1 MNEALRYLD
10 KYLRKYRLKLF
21 AGIIITVISRIFSLF
36 APRLIGNSLTTV
48 EKFLSENQTTLEEVK
63 QILLINIL
71 IIIGASILSAFFT
84 FLMRQMIINVSRFI
98 EYDLKNEIFQHY
110 QILDQ
115 TFYKNNRT
123 GDLMNRISEDVSK
136 VRLYVGPA
144 LMYGINTITL
154 FLIVISFM
162 INIAPELTLYVLL
175 PLPFLS
181 YLIYKLSRII
191 NQRST
196 KVQEMLSRLSS
207 YTQEIFSGISVIKSF
222 DLKNKINIKVSSL
235 SNLAQEKNMSLAK
248 VQAWFFPLMILMIG
262 ISNLLVILIGGNL
275 FINGEIEIGVI
286 AEFIVYINM
295 LTWPVMAVGW
305 ITSIVQQA
313 EASQKRINEFL
324 NIKQNITDG
333 LGVREKIVGNITF
346 KDVSLT
352 YPETN
357 INALNSISFFL
368 KSGETM
374 GVVGDVGSGKSTLLD
389 LIPRLYD
396 PKKGS
401 IYIGNNSIKDFKIS
415 ELRKYIGYVPQ
426 NGFLFSGT
434 IKENIIFGSHGKTKN
449 DMIEVS
455 KKACIHSNIMM
466 FKKKYNTLI
475 GERGVTLSGGQIQR
489 LTIARA
495 FIKNPKIL
503 LLDDC
508 LSAVDTETEEKI
520 LKNIKEIRK
529 NKTTIIVS
537 HRISSVK
544 ESDKIIVL
552 ENGKIIQ
559 SGTHKNLI
567 LKKGYYKKLNEKQKN
582 EKQD

>member
-1 MNEALRYLD
+1 MRALRYLD

-162 INIAPELTLYVLL
+162 INIAPELTLYVIL

-196 KVQEMLSRLSS
+196 RVQEMLSRLSS

-235 SNLAQEKNMSLAK
+235 SNLAQEKNMNLAK

-333 LGVREKIVGNITF
+333 LGVKEKIVGNITF

-401 IYIGNNSIKDFKIS
+401 IHIDNNSIKDFKIS
-415 ELRKYIGYVPQ
+415 ELRNYIGYVPQ

-449 DMIEVS
+449 DMIEAS
-455 KKACIHSNIMM
+455 KKASIHSNIMM
-466 FKKKYNTLI
+466 FKKNYNTLI

-559 SGTHKNLI
+559 FGTHKNLI
-567 LKKGYYKKLNEKQKN
+567 LKKGYYRNLNEKQKN

>member
-1 MNEALRYLD
+1 MKELRYLD

-48 EKFLSENQTTLEEVK
+48 EKFLSENQATLEEVK
-63 QILLINIL
+63 EILLINIL

-84 FLMRQMIINVSRFI
+84 FLMRQMIINVSRYI

-115 TFYKNNRT
+115 SFYKNNRT

-136 VRLYVGPA
+136 VRLYFGPA

-181 YLIYKLSRII
+181 YLIYKLSKII

-196 KVQEMLSRLSS
+196 KVQEMLSKLSS

-222 DLKNKINIKVSSL
+222 ELKNRININLFSL
-235 SNLAQEKNMSLAK
+235 SNLAQNKNMSLAK

-275 FINGEIEIGVI
+275 FINGKIELGVI

-324 NIKQNITDG
+324 NIKSSIKDG
-333 LGVREKIVGNITF
+333 KGVKSKLTGNISF
-346 KDVSLT
+346 KSVSLI

-357 INALNSISFFL
+357 IKALDSISFSL
-368 KSGETM
+368 ESGKTM
-374 GVVGDVGSGKSTLLD
+374 GIVGHIGSGKSTLLD

-401 IYIGNNSIKDFKIS
+401 IYIDNYPIKDFKIN
-415 ELRKYIGYVPQ
+415 ELRKHIGYVPQ

-434 IKENIIFGSHGKTKN
+434 IEENIIFGNHKKTKD
-449 DMIEVS
+449 DMFEVS
-455 KKACIHSNIMM
+455 KKACIHDNIIM
-466 FKKKYNTLI
+466 FKNDYKTLI

-520 LKNIKEIRK
+520 LRNIKEIRK

-537 HRISSVK
+537 HRISTVK
-544 ESDKIIVL
+544 RSDKIIVL
-552 ENGKIIQ
+552 KNGKIIQ

-567 LKKGYYKKLNEKQKN
+567 HKNGYYRNLNEKQKD
-582 EKQD
+582 EKQN

>member
-1 MNEALRYLD
+1 MKALRYLD

-48 EKFLSENQTTLEEVK
+48 EKFLSENQATLEEVK
-63 QILLINIL
+63 EILLINIL

-84 FLMRQMIINVSRFI
+84 FLMRQMIINVSRYI

-115 TFYKNNRT
+115 SFYKNNRT

-136 VRLYVGPA
+136 VRLYFGPA

-181 YLIYKLSRII
+181 YLIYKLSKII

-196 KVQEMLSRLSS
+196 KVQEMLSKLSS

-222 DLKNKINIKVSSL
+222 ELKNRININLFSL
-235 SNLAQEKNMSLAK
+235 SNLAQNKNMSLAK

-275 FINGEIEIGVI
+275 FINGKIELGVI
-286 AEFIVYINM
+286 AEFIIYVNM

-324 NIKQNITDG
+324 NIKPSIKDGKGVKSKIT
-333 LGVREKIVGNITF
+333 GNVSF
-346 KDVSLT
+346 KSVSLI

-357 INALNSISFFL
+357 IKALDSISFSL
-368 KSGETM
+368 ESGKTM
-374 GVVGDVGSGKSTLLD
+374 GIVGHVGSGKSTLLD

-401 IYIGNNSIKDFKIS
+401 IYIDNYPIKDFKIN
-415 ELRKYIGYVPQ
+415 ELRKHIGYVPQ

-434 IKENIIFGSHGKTKN
+434 IEENIIFGNHKKTKD
-449 DMIEVS
+449 DMFEVS
-455 KKACIHSNIMM
+455 KKACIHDNIII
-466 FKKKYNTLI
+466 FKNDYKTLI

-520 LKNIKEIRK
+520 LRNIKEIRK

-537 HRISSVK
+537 HRISTVK
-544 ESDKIIVL
+544 RSDKIIVL
-552 ENGKIIQ
+552 KNGKIIQ

-567 LKKGYYKKLNEKQKN
+567 HKNGYYRNLNEKQKD
-582 EKQD
+582 EKQN

>member
-1 MNEALRYLD
+1 MEAL
-10 KYLRKYRLKLF
+10 KYLNKYLKRYSLKLF
-21 AGIIITVISRIFSLF
+21 LGIIITIISRIFSLF

-48 EKFLSENQTTLEEVK
+48 EKFLSENQETLENVK
-63 QILLINIL
+63 QILSINIL

-84 FLMRQMIINVSRFI
+84 FLMRQTIINVSRYI

-110 QILDQ
+110 QYLDQ
-115 TFYKNNRT
+115 SFYKNNRT

-162 INIAPELTLYVLL
+162 TNIAPKLTLYVLI

-191 NQRST
+191 NLRST
-196 KVQEMLSRLSS
+196 EVQEMLSKLSS

-222 DLKNKINIKVSSL
+222 DLKNKINTNLFSL
-235 SNLAQEKNMSLAK
+235 SNLAQEKNMNLAT

-286 AEFIVYINM
+286 AEFIIYINM
-295 LTWPVMAVGW
+295 LTWPVMVVGW

-324 NIKQNITDG
+324 NRKPQIKDG
-333 LGVREKIVGNITF
+333 KGIRKNVLGNITF
-346 KDVSLT
+346 DKVSLI
-352 YPETN
+352 YPETS
-357 INALNSISFFL
+357 ICALSSISFTVKAGKTF
-368 KSGETM
+368 
-374 GVVGDVGSGKSTLLD
+374 GVIGDIGSGKSTLLD

-396 PKKGS
+396 PYKGK
-401 IYIGNNSIKDFKIS
+401 IYIDNNSIRDFKIK
-415 ELRKYIGYVPQ
+415 ELREQIGYVPQ

-434 IKENIIFGSHGKTKN
+434 IEQNILFGNQKKSKKN
-449 DMIEVS
+449 IVEAS
-455 KKACIHSNIMM
+455 KKACVHENIMS
-466 FKKKYNTLI
+466 FKNKYKTLI

-489 LTIARA
+489 IAIARA
-495 FIKNPKIL
+495 FIKNSKIL

-520 LKNIKEIRK
+520 LRNLKEIRK
-529 NKTTIIVS
+529 NRTTIIVS

-544 ESDKIIVL
+544 DADNIIVL
-552 ENGKIIQ
+552 KKGEIIQ
-559 SGTHKNLI
+559 TGTHKNLI
-567 LKKGYYKKLNEKQKN
+567 LKPGYYSKLYEKQKD
-582 EKQD
+582 EKLN

>member
-1 MNEALRYLD
+1 MKALRYLD

-48 EKFLSENQTTLEEVK
+48 EKFLSENQATLEEVK
-63 QILLINIL
+63 EILLINIL

-84 FLMRQMIINVSRFI
+84 FLMRQMIINVSRYI

-115 TFYKNNRT
+115 SFYKNNRT

-136 VRLYVGPA
+136 VRLYFGPA

-181 YLIYKLSRII
+181 YLIYKLSKII

-196 KVQEMLSRLSS
+196 KVQEMLSKLSS

-222 DLKNKINIKVSSL
+222 ELKNRININLFSL
-235 SNLAQEKNMSLAK
+235 SNLAQNKNMSLAK

-275 FINGEIEIGVI
+275 FINGKIELGVI

-324 NIKQNITDG
+324 NIKSSIKDG
-333 LGVREKIVGNITF
+333 KGVKSKLTGNISF
-346 KDVSLT
+346 KSVSLI

-357 INALNSISFFL
+357 IKALDSISFSL
-368 KSGETM
+368 ESGKTM
-374 GVVGDVGSGKSTLLD
+374 GIVGHVGSGKSTLLD

-401 IYIGNNSIKDFKIS
+401 IYIDNYPIKDFKIN
-415 ELRKYIGYVPQ
+415 ELRKHIGYVPQ

-434 IKENIIFGSHGKTKN
+434 IEENIIFGNHKKTKD
-449 DMIEVS
+449 DMFEVS
-455 KKACIHSNIMM
+455 KKACIHDNIII
-466 FKKKYNTLI
+466 FKNDYKTLI

-520 LKNIKEIRK
+520 LRNIKEIRK

-537 HRISSVK
+537 HRISTVK
-544 ESDKIIVL
+544 RSDKIIVL
-552 ENGKIIQ
+552 KNGKIIQ

-567 LKKGYYKKLNEKQKN
+567 HKNGYYRNLNEKQKD
-582 EKQD
+582 EKQN

>member
-1 MNEALRYLD
+1 MKALRYLD

-48 EKFLSENQTTLEEVK
+48 EKFLSENQATLEEVK
-63 QILLINIL
+63 EILLINIL

-84 FLMRQMIINVSRFI
+84 FLMRQMIINVSRYI

-115 TFYKNNRT
+115 SFYKNNRT

-136 VRLYVGPA
+136 VRLYFGPA

-162 INIAPELTLYVLL
+162 INIAPELTLFVLL

-181 YLIYKLSRII
+181 YLIYKLSKII
-191 NQRST
+191 NLRST
-196 KVQEMLSRLSS
+196 KVQEMLSKLSS

-222 DLKNKINIKVSSL
+222 ELKNRININLFSL
-235 SNLAQEKNMSLAK
+235 SNLAQNKNMSLAK

-275 FINGEIEIGVI
+275 FINGKIELGVI

-324 NIKQNITDG
+324 NIKSSIKDG
-333 LGVREKIVGNITF
+333 KGVKSKIKGNISF
-346 KDVSLT
+346 KSVSLI

-357 INALNSISFFL
+357 IKALDSISFSL
-368 KSGETM
+368 ESGKTM
-374 GVVGDVGSGKSTLLD
+374 GIVGHIGSGKSTLLD

-401 IYIGNNSIKDFKIS
+401 IYIDNYPIKDFKIN
-415 ELRKYIGYVPQ
+415 ELRKHIGYVPQ

-434 IKENIIFGSHGKTKN
+434 IEENIIFGNHKKTKDN
-449 DMIEVS
+449 MIEIS
-455 KKACIHSNIMM
+455 KKACIHDNIIM
-466 FKKKYNTLI
+466 FKNDYKTLI

-520 LKNIKEIRK
+520 LRNIKEIRK

-537 HRISSVK
+537 HRISTVK
-544 ESDKIIVL
+544 RSDKIIVL
-552 ENGKIIQ
+552 KNGKIIQ

-567 LKKGYYKKLNEKQKN
+567 HKNGYYRNLNEKQKD
-582 EKQD
+582 EKQN

>member
-1 MNEALRYLD
+1 MKALRYLD

-181 YLIYKLSRII
+181 YLIYRLSGII
-191 NQRST
+191 NKRSN

-333 LGVREKIVGNITF
+333 LGVKEKIVGNITF

-401 IYIGNNSIKDFKIS
+401 IHIDNNSIKDFKIG

-449 DMIEVS
+449 DIIEAS

-466 FKKKYNTLI
+466 FKKNYNTLI

-520 LKNIKEIRK
+520 LKKIKEIRK

-567 LKKGYYKKLNEKQKN
+567 LKKGYYRKLNEKQKN

>member
-1 MNEALRYLD
+1 MKALRYLD

-48 EKFLSENQTTLEEVK
+48 EKFLSENQATLEEVK
-63 QILLINIL
+63 EILLINIL

-84 FLMRQMIINVSRFI
+84 FLMRQMIINVSRYI

-115 TFYKNNRT
+115 SFYKNNRT

-136 VRLYVGPA
+136 VRLYFGPA

-162 INIAPELTLYVLL
+162 INIAPELTLFVLL

-181 YLIYKLSRII
+181 YLIYKLSKII

-196 KVQEMLSRLSS
+196 KVQEMLSKLSS

-222 DLKNKINIKVSSL
+222 ELKNRININLFSL
-235 SNLAQEKNMSLAK
+235 SNLAQNKNMSLAK

-275 FINGEIEIGVI
+275 FINGKIELGVI
-286 AEFIVYINM
+286 AEFIIYVNM

-324 NIKQNITDG
+324 NIKSSIKDGKGVKSKIT
-333 LGVREKIVGNITF
+333 GNISF
-346 KDVSLT
+346 KSVSLI

-357 INALNSISFFL
+357 IKALDSISFSL
-368 KSGETM
+368 ESGKTM
-374 GVVGDVGSGKSTLLD
+374 GIVGHIGSGKSTLLD

-401 IYIGNNSIKDFKIS
+401 IYIDNYPIKDFKIN
-415 ELRKYIGYVPQ
+415 ELRKHIGYVPQ

-434 IKENIIFGSHGKTKN
+434 IEENIIFGNHKKTKDN
-449 DMIEVS
+449 MIEIS
-455 KKACIHSNIMM
+455 KKACIHDNIIM
-466 FKKKYNTLI
+466 FKNDYKTLI

-520 LKNIKEIRK
+520 LRNIKEIRK

-537 HRISSVK
+537 HRISTVK
-544 ESDKIIVL
+544 RSDKIIVL
-552 ENGKIIQ
+552 KNGKIIQ

-567 LKKGYYKKLNEKQKN
+567 HKNGYYRNLNEKQKD
-582 EKQD
+582 EKQN

>member
-1 MNEALRYLD
+1 MKALRYLD

-48 EKFLSENQTTLEEVK
+48 EKFLSENQATLEEVK
-63 QILLINIL
+63 EILLINIL

-84 FLMRQMIINVSRFI
+84 FLMRQMIINVSRYI

-115 TFYKNNRT
+115 SFYKNNRT

-136 VRLYVGPA
+136 VRLYFGPA

-162 INIAPELTLYVLL
+162 INIAPELTFFVLI

-181 YLIYKLSRII
+181 YLIYKLSKII

-196 KVQEMLSRLSS
+196 KVQEMLSKLSS

-222 DLKNKINIKVSSL
+222 ELKNRININLFSL
-235 SNLAQEKNMSLAK
+235 SNLAQNKNMSLAK

-275 FINGEIEIGVI
+275 FINGKIELGVI

-324 NIKQNITDG
+324 NIKSSIKDGKGVKSKIT
-333 LGVREKIVGNITF
+333 GNISF
-346 KDVSLT
+346 KSVSLI

-357 INALNSISFFL
+357 IKALDSISFSL
-368 KSGETM
+368 ESGKTM
-374 GVVGDVGSGKSTLLD
+374 GIVGHIGSGKSTLLD

-401 IYIGNNSIKDFKIS
+401 IYIDNYPIKDFKIN
-415 ELRKYIGYVPQ
+415 ELRKHIGYVPQ

-434 IKENIIFGSHGKTKN
+434 IEENIIFGNHKKTKD
-449 DMIEVS
+449 DMFEVS
-455 KKACIHSNIMM
+455 KKACIHDNIIM
-466 FKKKYNTLI
+466 FKNDYKTLI

-520 LKNIKEIRK
+520 LRNIKEIRK

-537 HRISSVK
+537 HRISTVK
-544 ESDKIIVL
+544 RSDKIIVL
-552 ENGKIIQ
+552 KNGKIIQ

-567 LKKGYYKKLNEKQKN
+567 YKNGYYRNLNEKQKD
-582 EKQD
+582 EKQN

>member
-1 MNEALRYLD
+1 MKALRYLD

-48 EKFLSENQTTLEEVK
+48 EKFLSENQATLEEVK
-63 QILLINIL
+63 EILLINIL

-84 FLMRQMIINVSRFI
+84 FLMRQMIINVSRYI

-115 TFYKNNRT
+115 SFYKNNRT

-136 VRLYVGPA
+136 VRLYFGPA

-154 FLIVISFM
+154 FLIVISLM
-162 INIAPELTLYVLL
+162 INIAPELTLFVLL

-181 YLIYKLSRII
+181 YLIYKLSKII

-196 KVQEMLSRLSS
+196 KVQEMLSKLSS

-222 DLKNKINIKVSSL
+222 ELKNRININLFSL
-235 SNLAQEKNMSLAK
+235 SNLAQNKNMSLAK

-275 FINGEIEIGVI
+275 FINGKIELGVI
-286 AEFIVYINM
+286 AEFIIYVNM

-324 NIKQNITDG
+324 NIKSSIKDGKGVKSKIT
-333 LGVREKIVGNITF
+333 GNISF
-346 KDVSLT
+346 KSVSLI

-357 INALNSISFFL
+357 IKALDSISFSL
-368 KSGETM
+368 ESGKTM
-374 GVVGDVGSGKSTLLD
+374 GVVGHIGSGKSTLLD

-401 IYIGNNSIKDFKIS
+401 IYIDNYPIKDFKIN
-415 ELRKYIGYVPQ
+415 ELRKHIGYVPQ

-434 IKENIIFGSHGKTKN
+434 IEENIIFGNHKKTKD
-449 DMIEVS
+449 DMFEVS
-455 KKACIHSNIMM
+455 KKACIHDNITM
-466 FKKKYNTLI
+466 FKNEYKTLI

-520 LKNIKEIRK
+520 LRNIKEIRK

-537 HRISSVK
+537 HRISTVK
-544 ESDKIIVL
+544 RSDKIIVL
-552 ENGKIIQ
+552 KNGKIIQ

-567 LKKGYYKKLNEKQKN
+567 YKNGYYRNLNEKQKD
-582 EKQD
+582 EKQN

>member
-1 MNEALRYLD
+1 MKALRYLD

-48 EKFLSENQTTLEEVK
+48 EKFLSENQATLEEVK
-63 QILLINIL
+63 EILLINIL

-84 FLMRQMIINVSRFI
+84 FLMRQMIINVSRYI

-115 TFYKNNRT
+115 SFYKNNRT

-136 VRLYVGPA
+136 VRLYFGPA

-162 INIAPELTLYVLL
+162 INIAPELTLFVLL

-181 YLIYKLSRII
+181 YLIYKLSKII

-196 KVQEMLSRLSS
+196 KVQEMLSKLSS

-222 DLKNKINIKVSSL
+222 ELKNRININLFSL
-235 SNLAQEKNMSLAK
+235 SNLAQNKNMSLAK

-275 FINGEIEIGVI
+275 FINGKIELGVI

-324 NIKQNITDG
+324 NIKSSIKDG
-333 LGVREKIVGNITF
+333 KGVKSKLTGNISF
-346 KDVSLT
+346 KSVSLI

-357 INALNSISFFL
+357 IKALDSISFSL
-368 KSGETM
+368 ESGKTM
-374 GVVGDVGSGKSTLLD
+374 GVVGHIGSGKSTLLD

-401 IYIGNNSIKDFKIS
+401 IYIDNYPIKDFKIN
-415 ELRKYIGYVPQ
+415 ELRKHIGYVPQ

-434 IKENIIFGSHGKTKN
+434 IEENIIFGNHKKTKD
-449 DMIEVS
+449 DMFEIS
-455 KKACIHSNIMM
+455 KKACIHDNIIM
-466 FKKKYNTLI
+466 FKNDYKTLI

-520 LKNIKEIRK
+520 LRNIKEIRK

-537 HRISSVK
+537 HRISTVK
-544 ESDKIIVL
+544 RSDKIIVL
-552 ENGKIIQ
+552 KNGKIIQ

-567 LKKGYYKKLNEKQKN
+567 HKNGYYRNLNEKQKD
-582 EKQD
+582 EKQN

>member
-1 MNEALRYLD
+1 MKALRYLD
-10 KYLRKYRLKLF
+10 KYLRKYRFKLF

-48 EKFLSENQTTLEEVK
+48 EKFLSENQSTLIEVK

-84 FLMRQMIINVSRFI
+84 FLMRQMIINVSRYI

-110 QILDQ
+110 QISDQ
-115 TFYKNNRT
+115 SFYKNNRT

-191 NQRST
+191 NHRST
-196 KVQEMLSRLSS
+196 KVQEMLSKLSS

-222 DLKNKINIKVSSL
+222 ELKNRININLFSL

-248 VQAWFFPLMILMIG
+248 VQAWFFPLMMLMIG

-275 FINGEIEIGVI
+275 FINGKIELGVI
-286 AEFIVYINM
+286 AEFIIYINM

-324 NIKQNITDG
+324 NIKSNIKDG
-333 LGVREKIVGNITF
+333 KGVKGKITGNISF
-346 KDVSLT
+346 KNVSLI

-357 INALNSISFFL
+357 IKALDSISFSL
-368 KSGETM
+368 KSGKTM
-374 GVVGDVGSGKSTLLD
+374 GIVGHIGSGKSTLLD

-396 PKKGS
+396 PKKGL
-401 IYIGNNSIKDFKIS
+401 IYIDNYPIKDFKIN
-415 ELRKYIGYVPQ
+415 ELRKHIGYVPQ

-434 IKENIIFGSHGKTKN
+434 IEENIIFGNHEKTKN
-449 DMIEVS
+449 DMFEFS
-455 KKACIHSNIMM
+455 KKACVHNNIMM
-466 FKKKYNTLI
+466 FKNDYKTLI

-495 FIKNPKIL
+495 FIKEPKIL

-520 LKNIKEIRK
+520 LRNIKEIRK

-537 HRISSVK
+537 HRISTVK
-544 ESDKIIVL
+544 RSDEIIVL
-552 ENGKIIQ
+552 KNGKIIQ

-567 LKKGYYKKLNEKQKN
+567 HKDGYYRNLNEKQKD
-582 EKQD
+582 EKQN

>member
-1 MNEALRYLD
+1 MKALRYLD

-181 YLIYKLSRII
+181 YLIYKLSKII

-222 DLKNKINIKVSSL
+222 DLKNKINIKASSL

-401 IYIGNNSIKDFKIS
+401 IYIDNNLIKDFKIS

-495 FIKNPKIL
+495 FIKSPKIL

-529 NKTTIIVS
+529 NRTTIIVS

-567 LKKGYYKKLNEKQKN
+567 LKKGYYRKLNEKQKN

>member
-1 MNEALRYLD
+1 MKALRYLD

-181 YLIYKLSRII
+181 YLIYRLSGII
-191 NQRST
+191 NQRSN

-333 LGVREKIVGNITF
+333 LGVKEKIVGNITF

-401 IYIGNNSIKDFKIS
+401 IHIDNNSIKDFKIG

-449 DMIEVS
+449 DIIEAS

-466 FKKKYNTLI
+466 FKKNYNTLI

-520 LKNIKEIRK
+520 LKHIKEIRK

-567 LKKGYYKKLNEKQKN
+567 LKKGYYRKLNEKQKN

>member
-1 MNEALRYLD
+1 MKALRYLD

-48 EKFLSENQTTLEEVK
+48 EKFLSENQATLEEVK
-63 QILLINIL
+63 EILLINIL

-84 FLMRQMIINVSRFI
+84 FLMRQMIINVSRYI

-115 TFYKNNRT
+115 SFYKNNRT

-136 VRLYVGPA
+136 VRLYFGPA

-162 INIAPELTLYVLL
+162 INIAPELTLFVLL

-181 YLIYKLSRII
+181 YLIYKLSKII
-191 NQRST
+191 NLRST
-196 KVQEMLSRLSS
+196 KVQEMLSKLSS

-222 DLKNKINIKVSSL
+222 ELKNRININLFSL
-235 SNLAQEKNMSLAK
+235 SNLAQNKNMSLAK

-275 FINGEIEIGVI
+275 FINGKIELGVI

-324 NIKQNITDG
+324 NIKPSIKDGKGVKSKIT
-333 LGVREKIVGNITF
+333 GNVSF
-346 KDVSLT
+346 KSVSLI

-357 INALNSISFFL
+357 IKALDSISFSL
-368 KSGETM
+368 ESGKTM
-374 GVVGDVGSGKSTLLD
+374 GIVGHIGSGKSTLLD

-401 IYIGNNSIKDFKIS
+401 IYIDNYPIKDFKIN
-415 ELRKYIGYVPQ
+415 ELRKHIGYVPQ

-434 IKENIIFGSHGKTKN
+434 IEENIIFGNHKKTRD
-449 DMIEVS
+449 DMFEIS
-455 KKACIHSNIMM
+455 KKACIHDNIIM
-466 FKKKYNTLI
+466 FKNDYKTLI

-520 LKNIKEIRK
+520 LRNIKEIRK

-537 HRISSVK
+537 HRISTVK
-544 ESDKIIVL
+544 RSDKIIVL
-552 ENGKIIQ
+552 KNGKIIQ

-567 LKKGYYKKLNEKQKN
+567 HKNGYYRNLNEKQKN
-582 EKQD
+582 EKQN

>member
-1 MNEALRYLD
+1 MKALRYLD

-36 APRLIGNSLTTV
+36 APRLIGNSLTAV
-48 EKFLSENQTTLEEVK
+48 EKFLSENQATLEEVK
-63 QILLINIL
+63 EILLINIL

-84 FLMRQMIINVSRFI
+84 FLMRQMIINVSRYI

-115 TFYKNNRT
+115 SFYKNNRT

-136 VRLYVGPA
+136 VRLYFGPA

-162 INIAPELTLYVLL
+162 INIAPELTLFVLL

-181 YLIYKLSRII
+181 YLIYKLSKII
-191 NQRST
+191 NLRST
-196 KVQEMLSRLSS
+196 KVQEMLSKLSS

-222 DLKNKINIKVSSL
+222 ELKNRININLFSL
-235 SNLAQEKNMSLAK
+235 SNLAQNKNMSLAK

-275 FINGEIEIGVI
+275 FINGKIELGVI

-324 NIKQNITDG
+324 NIKSSIKDGKGVKSKIT
-333 LGVREKIVGNITF
+333 GNVSF
-346 KDVSLT
+346 KSVSLI

-357 INALNSISFFL
+357 IKALDSISFSL
-368 KSGETM
+368 ESGKTM
-374 GVVGDVGSGKSTLLD
+374 GVVGHIGSGKSTLLD

-401 IYIGNNSIKDFKIS
+401 IYIDNYPIKDFKIN
-415 ELRKYIGYVPQ
+415 ELRKHIGYVPQ

-434 IKENIIFGSHGKTKN
+434 IEENIIFGNHKKTKDN
-449 DMIEVS
+449 MIEIS
-455 KKACIHSNIMM
+455 KKACIHDNIIM
-466 FKKKYNTLI
+466 FKNDYKTLI

-520 LKNIKEIRK
+520 LRNIKEIRK

-537 HRISSVK
+537 HRISTVK
-544 ESDKIIVL
+544 RSDKIIVL
-552 ENGKIIQ
+552 KNGKIIQ

-567 LKKGYYKKLNEKQKN
+567 HKNGYYRNLNEKQKN
-582 EKQD
+582 EKQN

>member
-1 MNEALRYLD
+1 MEAL
-10 KYLRKYRLKLF
+10 KYLNKYLKRYSLKLF
-21 AGIIITVISRIFSLF
+21 LGIIITIISRIFSLF

-48 EKFLSENQTTLEEVK
+48 EKFLSENQETLENVK
-63 QILLINIL
+63 QILSINIL

-84 FLMRQMIINVSRFI
+84 FLMRQTIINVSRYI

-110 QILDQ
+110 QYLDQ
-115 TFYKNNRT
+115 SFYKNNRT

-162 INIAPELTLYVLL
+162 TNIAPKLTLYVLI

-191 NQRST
+191 NLRST
-196 KVQEMLSRLSS
+196 EVQEMLSKLSS

-222 DLKNKINIKVSSL
+222 DLKNKINTNLFSL
-235 SNLAQEKNMSLAK
+235 SNLAQEKNMNLAT

-286 AEFIVYINM
+286 AEFIIYINM
-295 LTWPVMAVGW
+295 LTWPVMVVGW

-324 NIKQNITDG
+324 NRKPQIKDG
-333 LGVREKIVGNITF
+333 KGIRKNVLGNITF
-346 KDVSLT
+346 DKVSLI
-352 YPETN
+352 YPETS
-357 INALNSISFFL
+357 ICALSSISFTVKAGKTF
-368 KSGETM
+368 
-374 GVVGDVGSGKSTLLD
+374 GVIGDIGSGKSTLLD

-396 PKKGS
+396 PYKGK
-401 IYIGNNSIKDFKIS
+401 IYIDNNSIRDFKIK
-415 ELRKYIGYVPQ
+415 ELREQIGYVPQ

-434 IKENIIFGSHGKTKN
+434 IEQNILFGNQKKSKKN
-449 DMIEVS
+449 IVEAS
-455 KKACIHSNIMM
+455 KKACVHENIMS
-466 FKKKYNTLI
+466 FKNKYKTLI

-489 LTIARA
+489 IAIARA
-495 FIKNPKIL
+495 FIKNSKIL

-520 LKNIKEIRK
+520 LRNLKEIRK
-529 NKTTIIVS
+529 NRTTIIVS

-544 ESDKIIVL
+544 DADNIIVL
-552 ENGKIIQ
+552 KKGEIIQ
-559 SGTHKNLI
+559 TGTHKNLI
-567 LKKGYYKKLNEKQKN
+567 LKPGYYNKLYEKQKD
-582 EKQD
+582 EKLN

>member
-1 MNEALRYLD
+1 MKALRYLD

-48 EKFLSENQTTLEEVK
+48 EKFLSENQATLEEVK
-63 QILLINIL
+63 EILLINIL

-84 FLMRQMIINVSRFI
+84 FLMRQMIINVSRYI

-115 TFYKNNRT
+115 SFYKNNRT

-136 VRLYVGPA
+136 VRLYFGPA

-162 INIAPELTLYVLL
+162 INIAPELTLFVLL

-181 YLIYKLSRII
+181 YLIYKLSKII

-196 KVQEMLSRLSS
+196 KVQEMLSKLSS

-222 DLKNKINIKVSSL
+222 ELKNRININLFSL
-235 SNLAQEKNMSLAK
+235 SNLAQNKNMSLAK

-275 FINGEIEIGVI
+275 FINGKIELGVI

-324 NIKQNITDG
+324 NIKSSIKDGKGVKSKIT
-333 LGVREKIVGNITF
+333 GNVSF
-346 KDVSLT
+346 KSVSLI

-357 INALNSISFFL
+357 IKALDSISFSL
-368 KSGETM
+368 ESGKTM
-374 GVVGDVGSGKSTLLD
+374 GIVGHIGSGKSTLLD

-401 IYIGNNSIKDFKIS
+401 IYIDNYPIKDFKIN
-415 ELRKYIGYVPQ
+415 ELRKHIGYVPQ

-434 IKENIIFGSHGKTKN
+434 IEENIIFGNHKKTKDN
-449 DMIEVS
+449 MFEIS
-455 KKACIHSNIMM
+455 KKACIHDNIIM
-466 FKKKYNTLI
+466 FKNDYKTLI

-520 LKNIKEIRK
+520 LRNIKEIRK

-537 HRISSVK
+537 HRISTVK
-544 ESDKIIVL
+544 RSDKIIVL
-552 ENGKIIQ
+552 KNGKIIQ

-567 LKKGYYKKLNEKQKN
+567 HKNGYYRNLNEKQKD
-582 EKQD
+582 EKQN

>member
-1 MNEALRYLD
+1 MKALRYLD

-48 EKFLSENQTTLEEVK
+48 EKFLSENQATLEEVK
-63 QILLINIL
+63 EILLINIL

-84 FLMRQMIINVSRFI
+84 FLMRQMIINVSRYI

-115 TFYKNNRT
+115 SFYKNNRT

-136 VRLYVGPA
+136 VRLYFGPA

-162 INIAPELTLYVLL
+162 INIAPELTLFVLL

-181 YLIYKLSRII
+181 YLIYKLSKII

-196 KVQEMLSRLSS
+196 KVQEMLSKLSS

-222 DLKNKINIKVSSL
+222 ELKNRININLFSL
-235 SNLAQEKNMSLAK
+235 SNLAQNKNMSLAK

-275 FINGEIEIGVI
+275 FINGKIELGVI

-324 NIKQNITDG
+324 NIKSSIKDGKGVKSKIT
-333 LGVREKIVGNITF
+333 GNISF
-346 KDVSLT
+346 KSVSLI

-357 INALNSISFFL
+357 IKALDSISFSL
-368 KSGETM
+368 ESGKTM
-374 GVVGDVGSGKSTLLD
+374 GIVGHVGSGKSTLLD

-401 IYIGNNSIKDFKIS
+401 IYIDNYPIKDFKIN
-415 ELRKYIGYVPQ
+415 ELRKHIGYVPQ

-434 IKENIIFGSHGKTKN
+434 IEENIIFGNHKKTKD
-449 DMIEVS
+449 DMFEVS
-455 KKACIHSNIMM
+455 KKACIHDNIII
-466 FKKKYNTLI
+466 FKNDYKTLI

-520 LKNIKEIRK
+520 LRNIKEIRK

-537 HRISSVK
+537 HRISTVK
-544 ESDKIIVL
+544 RSDKIIVL
-552 ENGKIIQ
+552 KNGKIIQ

-567 LKKGYYKKLNEKQKN
+567 HKNGYYRNLNEKQKD
-582 EKQD
+582 EKQN

>member
-1 MNEALRYLD
+1 MKALRYLD

-48 EKFLSENQTTLEEVK
+48 EKFLSENQATLEEVK
-63 QILLINIL
+63 EILLINIL

-84 FLMRQMIINVSRFI
+84 FLMRQMIINVSRYI

-115 TFYKNNRT
+115 SFYKNNRT

-136 VRLYVGPA
+136 VRLYFGPA

-162 INIAPELTLYVLL
+162 INIAPELTLFVLL

-181 YLIYKLSRII
+181 YLIYKLSKII

-196 KVQEMLSRLSS
+196 KVQEMLSKLSS

-222 DLKNKINIKVSSL
+222 ELKNRININLFSL
-235 SNLAQEKNMSLAK
+235 SNLAQNKNMSLAK

-275 FINGEIEIGVI
+275 FINGKIELGVI

-324 NIKQNITDG
+324 NIKSSIKDGKGVKSKIT
-333 LGVREKIVGNITF
+333 GNISF
-346 KDVSLT
+346 KSVSLI

-357 INALNSISFFL
+357 IKALDSISFSL
-368 KSGETM
+368 ESGKTM
-374 GVVGDVGSGKSTLLD
+374 GVVGHIGSGKSTLLD

-401 IYIGNNSIKDFKIS
+401 IYIDNYPIKDFKIN
-415 ELRKYIGYVPQ
+415 ELRKHIGYVPQ

-434 IKENIIFGSHGKTKN
+434 IEENIIFGNHKKTKD
-449 DMIEVS
+449 DMFEIS
-455 KKACIHSNIMM
+455 KKACIHDNIIM
-466 FKKKYNTLI
+466 FKNDYKTLI

-520 LKNIKEIRK
+520 LRNIKEIRK

-537 HRISSVK
+537 HRISTVK
-544 ESDKIIVL
+544 RSDKIIVL
-552 ENGKIIQ
+552 KNGKIIQ

-567 LKKGYYKKLNEKQKN
+567 HKNGYYRNLNEKQKD
-582 EKQD
+582 EKQN

>member
-1 MNEALRYLD
+1 MKALRYLD

-48 EKFLSENQTTLEEVK
+48 EKFLSENQATLEEVK
-63 QILLINIL
+63 EILLINIL

-84 FLMRQMIINVSRFI
+84 FLMRQMIINVSRYI

-115 TFYKNNRT
+115 SFYKNNRT

-136 VRLYVGPA
+136 VRLYFGPA

-162 INIAPELTLYVLL
+162 INIAPELTLFVLL

-181 YLIYKLSRII
+181 YLIYKLSKII

-196 KVQEMLSRLSS
+196 KVQEMLSKLSS

-222 DLKNKINIKVSSL
+222 ELKNRININLFSL
-235 SNLAQEKNMSLAK
+235 SNLAQNKNMSLAK

-275 FINGEIEIGVI
+275 FINGKIELGVI
-286 AEFIVYINM
+286 AEFIIYVNM

-324 NIKQNITDG
+324 NIKSSIKDGKGVKSKIT
-333 LGVREKIVGNITF
+333 GNISF
-346 KDVSLT
+346 KSVSLI

-357 INALNSISFFL
+357 IKALDSISFSL
-368 KSGETM
+368 ESGKTM
-374 GVVGDVGSGKSTLLD
+374 GIVGHIGSGKSTLLD

-401 IYIGNNSIKDFKIS
+401 IYIDNYPIKDFKIN
-415 ELRKYIGYVPQ
+415 ELRKHIGYVPQ

-434 IKENIIFGSHGKTKN
+434 IEENIIFGNHKKTRD
-449 DMIEVS
+449 DMFEIS
-455 KKACIHSNIMM
+455 KKACIHDNIIM
-466 FKKKYNTLI
+466 FKNDYKTLI

-520 LKNIKEIRK
+520 LRNIKEIRK

-537 HRISSVK
+537 HRISTVK
-544 ESDKIIVL
+544 RSDKIIVL
-552 ENGKIIQ
+552 KNGKIIQ

-567 LKKGYYKKLNEKQKN
+567 HKNGYYRNLNEKQKN
-582 EKQD
+582 EKQN

>member
-1 MNEALRYLD
+1 MKELRYLD
-10 KYLRKYRLKLF
+10 KYLRKYRFKLF

-48 EKFLSENQTTLEEVK
+48 EKFLSENQATLEEVK
-63 QILLINIL
+63 EILLINIL

-84 FLMRQMIINVSRFI
+84 FLMRQMIINVSRYI

-115 TFYKNNRT
+115 SFYKNNRT

-136 VRLYVGPA
+136 VRLYFGPA

-162 INIAPELTLYVLL
+162 INIAPELTLFVLL

-181 YLIYKLSRII
+181 YLIYKLSKII

-196 KVQEMLSRLSS
+196 KVQEMLSKLSS

-222 DLKNKINIKVSSL
+222 ELKNRININLFSL
-235 SNLAQEKNMSLAK
+235 SNLAQNKNMSLAK

-275 FINGEIEIGVI
+275 FINGKIELGVI

-324 NIKQNITDG
+324 NIKPSIKDGKGVKSKIT
-333 LGVREKIVGNITF
+333 GNVSF
-346 KDVSLT
+346 KSVSLI

-357 INALNSISFFL
+357 IKALDSISFSL
-368 KSGETM
+368 ESGKTM
-374 GVVGDVGSGKSTLLD
+374 GIVGHVGSGKSTLLD

-401 IYIGNNSIKDFKIS
+401 IYIDNYPIKDFKIN
-415 ELRKYIGYVPQ
+415 ELRKHIGYVPQ

-434 IKENIIFGSHGKTKN
+434 IEENIIFGNHKKTKD
-449 DMIEVS
+449 DMFEVS
-455 KKACIHSNIMM
+455 KKACIHDNIIT
-466 FKKKYNTLI
+466 FKNDYKTLI

-520 LKNIKEIRK
+520 LRNIKEIRK

-537 HRISSVK
+537 HRISTVK
-544 ESDKIIVL
+544 RSDKIIVL
-552 ENGKIIQ
+552 KNGKIIQ

-567 LKKGYYKKLNEKQKN
+567 HKNGYYRNLNEKQKD
-582 EKQD
+582 EKQN

>member
-1 MNEALRYLD
+1 MKALRYLD

-222 DLKNKINIKVSSL
+222 DLKNKININVSSL
-235 SNLAQEKNMSLAK
+235 SNIAQEKNMSLAK

-466 FKKKYNTLI
+466 FKKNYNTLI

-567 LKKGYYKKLNEKQKN
+567 LKKGYYRELNEKQKN

>member
-1 MNEALRYLD
+1 MKALRYLD

-48 EKFLSENQTTLEEVK
+48 EKFLSENQATLEEVK
-63 QILLINIL
+63 EILLINIL

-84 FLMRQMIINVSRFI
+84 FLMRQMIINVSRYI

-115 TFYKNNRT
+115 SFYKNNRT

-136 VRLYVGPA
+136 VRLYFGPA

-162 INIAPELTLYVLL
+162 INIAPELTLFVLL

-181 YLIYKLSRII
+181 YLIYKLSKII

-196 KVQEMLSRLSS
+196 KVQEMLSKLSS

-222 DLKNKINIKVSSL
+222 ELKNRININLFSL
-235 SNLAQEKNMSLAK
+235 SNLAQNKNMSLAK

-275 FINGEIEIGVI
+275 FINGKIELGVI
-286 AEFIVYINM
+286 AEFIIYVNM

-324 NIKQNITDG
+324 NIKPSIKDGKGVKSKIT
-333 LGVREKIVGNITF
+333 GNVSF
-346 KDVSLT
+346 KSVSLI

-357 INALNSISFFL
+357 IKALDSISFSL
-368 KSGETM
+368 ESGKTM
-374 GVVGDVGSGKSTLLD
+374 GIVGHIGSGKSTLLD

-401 IYIGNNSIKDFKIS
+401 IYIDNYPIKDFKIN
-415 ELRKYIGYVPQ
+415 ELRKHIGYVPQ

-434 IKENIIFGSHGKTKN
+434 IEENIIFGNHKKTKDN
-449 DMIEVS
+449 MFEIS
-455 KKACIHSNIMM
+455 KKACIHDNIIM
-466 FKKKYNTLI
+466 FKNDYKTLI

-520 LKNIKEIRK
+520 LRNIKEIRK

-537 HRISSVK
+537 HRISTVK
-544 ESDKIIVL
+544 RSDKIIVL
-552 ENGKIIQ
+552 KNGKIIQ

-567 LKKGYYKKLNEKQKN
+567 HKNGYYRNLNEKQKD
-582 EKQD
+582 EKQN

>member
-1 MNEALRYLD
+1 MKALRYLD

-48 EKFLSENQTTLEEVK
+48 EKFLSENQATLEEVK
-63 QILLINIL
+63 EILLINIL

-84 FLMRQMIINVSRFI
+84 FLMRQMIINVSRYI

-115 TFYKNNRT
+115 SFYKNNRT

-136 VRLYVGPA
+136 VRLYFGPA

-162 INIAPELTLYVLL
+162 INIAPELTLFVLL

-181 YLIYKLSRII
+181 YLIYKLSKII

-196 KVQEMLSRLSS
+196 KVQEMLSKLSS

-222 DLKNKINIKVSSL
+222 ELKNRININLFSL
-235 SNLAQEKNMSLAK
+235 SNLAQNKNMSLAK

-275 FINGEIEIGVI
+275 FINGKIELGVI

-324 NIKQNITDG
+324 NIKSSIKDGKGVKSKIT
-333 LGVREKIVGNITF
+333 GNISF
-346 KDVSLT
+346 KSVSLI

-357 INALNSISFFL
+357 IKALDSISFSL
-368 KSGETM
+368 ESGKTM
-374 GVVGDVGSGKSTLLD
+374 GIVGHIGSGKSTLLD

-401 IYIGNNSIKDFKIS
+401 IYIDNYPIKDFKIN
-415 ELRKYIGYVPQ
+415 ELRKHIGYVPQ

-434 IKENIIFGSHGKTKN
+434 IEENIIFGNHKKTKD
-449 DMIEVS
+449 DMFEVS
-455 KKACIHSNIMM
+455 KKACIHDNIIM
-466 FKKKYNTLI
+466 FKNDYKTLI

-520 LKNIKEIRK
+520 LRNIKEIRK

-537 HRISSVK
+537 HRISTVK
-544 ESDKIIVL
+544 RSDKIIVL
-552 ENGKIIQ
+552 KNGKIIQ

-567 LKKGYYKKLNEKQKN
+567 HKNGYYRNLNEKQKD
-582 EKQD
+582 EKQN

>member
-1 MNEALRYLD
+1 MKALRYLD

-48 EKFLSENQTTLEEVK
+48 EKFLSENQATLEEVK
-63 QILLINIL
+63 EILLINIL

-84 FLMRQMIINVSRFI
+84 FLMRQMIINVSRYI

-115 TFYKNNRT
+115 SFYKNNRT

-136 VRLYVGPA
+136 VRLYFGPA

-162 INIAPELTLYVLL
+162 INIAPELTLFVLL

-181 YLIYKLSRII
+181 YLIYKLSKII

-196 KVQEMLSRLSS
+196 KVQEMLSKLSS

-222 DLKNKINIKVSSL
+222 ELKNRININLFSL
-235 SNLAQEKNMSLAK
+235 SNLAQNKNMSLAK

-275 FINGEIEIGVI
+275 FINGKIELGVI

-324 NIKQNITDG
+324 NIKSSIKDGKGVKSKIT
-333 LGVREKIVGNITF
+333 GNISF
-346 KDVSLT
+346 KSVSLI

-357 INALNSISFFL
+357 IKALDSISFSL
-368 KSGETM
+368 ESGKTM
-374 GVVGDVGSGKSTLLD
+374 GIVGHVGSGKSTLLD

-401 IYIGNNSIKDFKIS
+401 IYIDNYPIKDFKIN
-415 ELRKYIGYVPQ
+415 ELRKHIGYVPQ

-434 IKENIIFGSHGKTKN
+434 IEENIIFGNHKKTKDN
-449 DMIEVS
+449 MIEIS
-455 KKACIHSNIMM
+455 KKACIHDNIIM
-466 FKKKYNTLI
+466 FKNDYKTLI

-520 LKNIKEIRK
+520 LRNIKEIRK

-537 HRISSVK
+537 HRISTVK
-544 ESDKIIVL
+544 RSDKIIVL
-552 ENGKIIQ
+552 KNGKIIQ

-567 LKKGYYKKLNEKQKN
+567 HKNGYYRNLNEKQKD
-582 EKQD
+582 EKQN

>member
-1 MNEALRYLD
+1 MKALRYLD

-48 EKFLSENQTTLEEVK
+48 EKFLSENQATLEEVK
-63 QILLINIL
+63 EILLINIL

-84 FLMRQMIINVSRFI
+84 FLMRQMIINVSRYI

-115 TFYKNNRT
+115 SFYKNNRT

-136 VRLYVGPA
+136 VRLYFGPA

-181 YLIYKLSRII
+181 YLIYKLSKII

-196 KVQEMLSRLSS
+196 KVQEMLSKLSS

-222 DLKNKINIKVSSL
+222 ELKNRININLFSL
-235 SNLAQEKNMSLAK
+235 SNLAQNKNMSLAK

-275 FINGEIEIGVI
+275 FINGKIELGVI

-324 NIKQNITDG
+324 NIKSSIKDG
-333 LGVREKIVGNITF
+333 KGVKSKLTGNISF
-346 KDVSLT
+346 KSVSLI

-357 INALNSISFFL
+357 IKALDSISFSL
-368 KSGETM
+368 ESGKTM
-374 GVVGDVGSGKSTLLD
+374 GIVGHVGSGKSTLLD

-401 IYIGNNSIKDFKIS
+401 IYIDNYPIKDFKIN
-415 ELRKYIGYVPQ
+415 ELRKHIGYVPQ

-434 IKENIIFGSHGKTKN
+434 IEENIIFGNHKKTKD
-449 DMIEVS
+449 DMFEVS
-455 KKACIHSNIMM
+455 KKACIHDNIII
-466 FKKKYNTLI
+466 FKNDYKTLI

-520 LKNIKEIRK
+520 LRNIKEIRK

-537 HRISSVK
+537 HRISTVK
-544 ESDKIIVL
+544 RSDKIIVL
-552 ENGKIIQ
+552 KNGKIIQ

-567 LKKGYYKKLNEKQKN
+567 HKDGYYRNLNEKQKD
-582 EKQD
+582 EKQN

>member
-1 MNEALRYLD
+1 MKALRYLD

-48 EKFLSENQTTLEEVK
+48 EKFLSENQATLEEVK
-63 QILLINIL
+63 EILLINIL

-84 FLMRQMIINVSRFI
+84 FLMRQMIINVSRYI

-115 TFYKNNRT
+115 SFYKNNRT

-136 VRLYVGPA
+136 VRLYFGPA

-162 INIAPELTLYVLL
+162 INIAPELTLFVLL

-181 YLIYKLSRII
+181 YLIYKLSKII

-196 KVQEMLSRLSS
+196 KVQEMLSKLSS

-222 DLKNKINIKVSSL
+222 ELKNRININLFSL
-235 SNLAQEKNMSLAK
+235 SNLAQNKNMSLAK

-275 FINGEIEIGVI
+275 FINGKIELGVI
-286 AEFIVYINM
+286 AEFIIYVNM

-324 NIKQNITDG
+324 NIKSSIKDGKGVKSKIT
-333 LGVREKIVGNITF
+333 GNISF
-346 KDVSLT
+346 KSVSLI

-357 INALNSISFFL
+357 IKALDSISFSL
-368 KSGETM
+368 ESGKTM
-374 GVVGDVGSGKSTLLD
+374 GIVGHIGSGKSTLLD

-401 IYIGNNSIKDFKIS
+401 IYIDKYPIKDFKIN
-415 ELRKYIGYVPQ
+415 ELRKHIGYVPQ

-434 IKENIIFGSHGKTKN
+434 IEENIIFGNHKKTKD
-449 DMIEVS
+449 DMFEVS
-455 KKACIHSNIMM
+455 KKACIHDNIIM
-466 FKKKYNTLI
+466 FKNDYKTLI

-520 LKNIKEIRK
+520 LRNIKEIRK

-537 HRISSVK
+537 HRISTVK
-544 ESDKIIVL
+544 RSDKIIVL
-552 ENGKIIQ
+552 KNGKIIQ

-567 LKKGYYKKLNEKQKN
+567 HKNGYYRNLNEKQKD
-582 EKQD
+582 EKQN

>member
-1 MNEALRYLD
+1 MKALRYLD

-48 EKFLSENQTTLEEVK
+48 EKFLSENQATLEEVK
-63 QILLINIL
+63 EILLINIL

-84 FLMRQMIINVSRFI
+84 FLMRQMIINVSRYI

-115 TFYKNNRT
+115 SFYKNNRT

-136 VRLYVGPA
+136 VRLYFGPA

-162 INIAPELTLYVLL
+162 INIAPELTLFVLL

-181 YLIYKLSRII
+181 YLIYKLSKII
-191 NQRST
+191 NLRST
-196 KVQEMLSRLSS
+196 KVQEMLSKLSS

-222 DLKNKINIKVSSL
+222 ELKNRININLFSL
-235 SNLAQEKNMSLAK
+235 SNLAQNKNMSLAK

-275 FINGEIEIGVI
+275 FINGKIELGVI
-286 AEFIVYINM
+286 AEFIIYVNM

-324 NIKQNITDG
+324 NIKPSIKDGKGVKSKIT
-333 LGVREKIVGNITF
+333 GNVSF
-346 KDVSLT
+346 KSVSLI

-357 INALNSISFFL
+357 IKALDSISFSL
-368 KSGETM
+368 ESGKTM
-374 GVVGDVGSGKSTLLD
+374 GIVGHIGSGKSTLLD

-401 IYIGNNSIKDFKIS
+401 IYIDNYPIKDFKIN
-415 ELRKYIGYVPQ
+415 ELRKHIGYVPQ

-434 IKENIIFGSHGKTKN
+434 IEENIIFGNHKKTKD
-449 DMIEVS
+449 DMFEVS
-455 KKACIHSNIMM
+455 KKACIHDNIMM
-466 FKKKYNTLI
+466 FKNEYKTLI

-520 LKNIKEIRK
+520 LRNIKEIRK

-537 HRISSVK
+537 HRISTVK
-544 ESDKIIVL
+544 RSDKIIVL
-552 ENGKIIQ
+552 KNGKIIQ

-567 LKKGYYKKLNEKQKN
+567 HKNGYYRNLNEKQKN
-582 EKQD
+582 EKQN

>member
-1 MNEALRYLD
+1 MKELRYLD

-48 EKFLSENQTTLEEVK
+48 EKFLSENQATLEEVK
-63 QILLINIL
+63 EILLINIL

-84 FLMRQMIINVSRFI
+84 FLMRQMIINVSRYI

-115 TFYKNNRT
+115 SFYKNNRT

-136 VRLYVGPA
+136 VRLYFGPA
-144 LMYGINTITL
+144 LMYGINTVTL

-162 INIAPELTLYVLL
+162 INIAPELTLFVLL

-181 YLIYKLSRII
+181 YLIYKLSKII

-196 KVQEMLSRLSS
+196 KVQEMLSKLSS

-222 DLKNKINIKVSSL
+222 ELKNRININLFSL
-235 SNLAQEKNMSLAK
+235 SNLAQNKNMSLAK

-275 FINGEIEIGVI
+275 FINGKIELGVI
-286 AEFIVYINM
+286 AEFIIYVNM

-324 NIKQNITDG
+324 NIKPSIKDGKGVKSKIT
-333 LGVREKIVGNITF
+333 GNVSF
-346 KDVSLT
+346 KSVSLI

-357 INALNSISFFL
+357 IKALDSISFSL
-368 KSGETM
+368 ESGKTM
-374 GVVGDVGSGKSTLLD
+374 GVVGHIGSGKSTLLD

-401 IYIGNNSIKDFKIS
+401 IYIDNYPIKDFKIN
-415 ELRKYIGYVPQ
+415 ELRKHIGYVPQ

-434 IKENIIFGSHGKTKN
+434 IEENIIFGNHKKTKD
-449 DMIEVS
+449 DMFEVS
-455 KKACIHSNIMM
+455 KKACIHDNITM
-466 FKKKYNTLI
+466 FKNEYKTLI

-520 LKNIKEIRK
+520 LRNIKEIRK

-537 HRISSVK
+537 HRISTVK
-544 ESDKIIVL
+544 RSDKIIVL
-552 ENGKIIQ
+552 KNGKIIQ

-567 LKKGYYKKLNEKQKN
+567 HKNGYYRNLNEKQKD
-582 EKQD
+582 EKQN

>member
-1 MNEALRYLD
+1 MKALRYLD

-48 EKFLSENQTTLEEVK
+48 EKFLSENQATLEEVK
-63 QILLINIL
+63 EILLINIL

-84 FLMRQMIINVSRFI
+84 FLMRQMIINVSRYI

-115 TFYKNNRT
+115 SFYKNNRT

-136 VRLYVGPA
+136 VRLYFGPA

-181 YLIYKLSRII
+181 YLIYKLSKII

-196 KVQEMLSRLSS
+196 KVQEMLSKLSS

-222 DLKNKINIKVSSL
+222 ELKNRININLFSL
-235 SNLAQEKNMSLAK
+235 SNLAQNKNMSLAK

-275 FINGEIEIGVI
+275 FINGKIELGVI

-324 NIKQNITDG
+324 NIKSSIKDG
-333 LGVREKIVGNITF
+333 KGVKSKLTGNISF
-346 KDVSLT
+346 KSVSLI

-357 INALNSISFFL
+357 IKALDSISFSL
-368 KSGETM
+368 ESGKTM
-374 GVVGDVGSGKSTLLD
+374 GIVGHVGSGKSTLLD

-401 IYIGNNSIKDFKIS
+401 IYIDNYPIKDFKIN
-415 ELRKYIGYVPQ
+415 ELRKHIGYVPQ

-434 IKENIIFGSHGKTKN
+434 IEENIIFGNHKKTKD
-449 DMIEVS
+449 DMFEVS
-455 KKACIHSNIMM
+455 KKACIHDNIIM
-466 FKKKYNTLI
+466 FKNDYKTLI

-520 LKNIKEIRK
+520 LRNIKEIRK

-537 HRISSVK
+537 HRISTVK
-544 ESDKIIVL
+544 RSDKIIVL
-552 ENGKIIQ
+552 KNGKIIQ

-567 LKKGYYKKLNEKQKN
+567 HKNGYYRNLNEKQKD
-582 EKQD
+582 EKQN

>member
-1 MNEALRYLD
+1 MKALRYLD

-48 EKFLSENQTTLEEVK
+48 EKFLSENQATLEEVK
-63 QILLINIL
+63 EILLINIL

-84 FLMRQMIINVSRFI
+84 FLMRQMIINVSRYI

-115 TFYKNNRT
+115 SFYKNNRT

-136 VRLYVGPA
+136 VRLYFGPA

-162 INIAPELTLYVLL
+162 INIAPELTLFVLL

-181 YLIYKLSRII
+181 YLIYKLSKII

-196 KVQEMLSRLSS
+196 KVQEMLSKLSS

-222 DLKNKINIKVSSL
+222 ELKNRININLFSL
-235 SNLAQEKNMSLAK
+235 SNLAQNKNMSLAK

-275 FINGEIEIGVI
+275 FINGKIELGVI

-324 NIKQNITDG
+324 NIKSSIKDG
-333 LGVREKIVGNITF
+333 KGVKSKLTGNISF
-346 KDVSLT
+346 KSVSLI

-357 INALNSISFFL
+357 IKALDSISFSL
-368 KSGETM
+368 ESGKTM
-374 GVVGDVGSGKSTLLD
+374 GIVGHIGSGKSTLLD

-401 IYIGNNSIKDFKIS
+401 IYIDNYPIKDFKIN
-415 ELRKYIGYVPQ
+415 ELRKHIGYVPQ

-434 IKENIIFGSHGKTKN
+434 IEENIIFGNHKKTKD
-449 DMIEVS
+449 DMFEIS
-455 KKACIHSNIMM
+455 KKACIHDNIIM
-466 FKKKYNTLI
+466 FKNDYKTLI

-520 LKNIKEIRK
+520 LRNIKEIRK

-537 HRISSVK
+537 HRISTVK
-544 ESDKIIVL
+544 RSDKIIVL
-552 ENGKIIQ
+552 KNGKIIQ

-567 LKKGYYKKLNEKQKN
+567 HKNGYYRNLNEKQKD
-582 EKQD
+582 EKQN

>member
-1 MNEALRYLD
+1 MKALRYLD

-48 EKFLSENQTTLEEVK
+48 EKFLSENQATLEEVK
-63 QILLINIL
+63 EILLINIL

-84 FLMRQMIINVSRFI
+84 FLMRQMIINVSRYI

-115 TFYKNNRT
+115 SFYKNNRT

-136 VRLYVGPA
+136 VRLYFGPA

-162 INIAPELTLYVLL
+162 INIAPELTLFVLL

-181 YLIYKLSRII
+181 YLIYKLSKII
-191 NQRST
+191 NLRST
-196 KVQEMLSRLSS
+196 KVQEMLSKLSS

-222 DLKNKINIKVSSL
+222 ELKNRININLFSL
-235 SNLAQEKNMSLAK
+235 SNLAQNKNMSLAK

-275 FINGEIEIGVI
+275 FINGKIELGVI
-286 AEFIVYINM
+286 AEFIIYINM

-324 NIKQNITDG
+324 NIKSSIKDGKGVKSKIT
-333 LGVREKIVGNITF
+333 GNISF
-346 KDVSLT
+346 KSVSLI

-357 INALNSISFFL
+357 IKALDSISFSL
-368 KSGETM
+368 ESGKTM
-374 GVVGDVGSGKSTLLD
+374 GIVGHIGSGKSTLLD

-401 IYIGNNSIKDFKIS
+401 IYIDNYPIKDFKIN
-415 ELRKYIGYVPQ
+415 ELRKHIGYVPQ

-434 IKENIIFGSHGKTKN
+434 IEENIIFGNHKKTKD
-449 DMIEVS
+449 DMFEIS
-455 KKACIHSNIMM
+455 KKACIHDNIIM
-466 FKKKYNTLI
+466 FKNDYKTLI

-520 LKNIKEIRK
+520 LRNIKEIRK

-537 HRISSVK
+537 HRISTVK
-544 ESDKIIVL
+544 RSDKIIVL
-552 ENGKIIQ
+552 KNGKIIQ

-567 LKKGYYKKLNEKQKN
+567 HKNGYYRNLNEKQKD
-582 EKQD
+582 EKQN